1 VKILAGGDLDLA
13 LTIQAHGFSAAARTK
28 IESAGGT
35 VEVL

>member
-1 VKILAGGDLDLA
+1 VKILAGGDLDQA